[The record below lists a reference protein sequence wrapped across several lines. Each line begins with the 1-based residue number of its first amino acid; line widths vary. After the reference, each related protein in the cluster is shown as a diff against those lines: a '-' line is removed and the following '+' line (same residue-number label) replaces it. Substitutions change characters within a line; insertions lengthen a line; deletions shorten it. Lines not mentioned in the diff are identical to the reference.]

1 MEALKEILK
10 KLAAAPDARLT
21 FPPEERGE
29 LLSRVYLFFL
39 FILCFVKLQPYVLP
53 QLDDM
58 THAAIGASILQTGD
72 WFTMHEGS
80 AVNWLKPP
88 LYFWIEAVFFKLFS
102 VNEYWAKFPAALTGF
117 LTFLFAY
124 KTAKELY
131 NGKVAFLTLFVLST
145 SFFFL
150 RYTQRCM
157 LDMPVTFAV
166 TLSVYGAVKAARGG
180 PRYHLLYGPAV
191 AMGYYFKGLQ
201 GMYALAIVPLYLV
214 LAGRWK
220 ELFSPWFIGSLLAGL
235 GLVAAW
241 TVPQYFTHGLEF
253 LNSQCGIGPLV
264 QGGLPGYENPFYRPT
279 QNLFRMF
286 YWSAFSFYGMWLA
299 AKGLRG
305 PGGREAAAALFPW
318 FWIILAAISVSS
330 VFGVRYLVPALVPA
344 AIFAALAL
352 DRLISEARFR
362 SFQHWATILF
372 GLGVLLAALLPVP
385 PAKAASEFIS
395 LYRTVNTVAR
405 PDDRLVLYKERIYIF
420 NQGLVFY
427 SARELAKQVMTPE
440 ELAAETSAGAA
451 RTLVI
456 AVPRDYEEIKKT
468 LPAARISEIASDK
481 DWVLFQLLPK

>member
-1 MEALKEILK
+1 MTVLKELFK
-10 KLAAAPDARLT
+10 KLAAAPDDSFIFT
-21 FPPEERGE
+21 PEKRGE
-29 LLSRVYLFFL
+29 LLSRLYLFLIFV
-39 FILCFVKLQPYVLP
+39 LCFVKLQPYVLP

-80 AVNWLKPP
+80 AVSWLKPP
-88 LYFWIEAVFFKLFS
+88 LYFWIEAVFFKLFA

-124 KTAKELY
+124 KTARELY
-131 NGKVAFLTLFVLST
+131 NGKVAFLSIFVLST
-145 SFFFL
+145 SLFFL

-166 TLSVYGAVKAARGG
+166 TLGVYAAVRARRGG
-180 PRYHLLYGPAV
+180 PGYFLLYGPAV

-201 GMYALAIVPLYLV
+201 GMYALGIVPLYL
-214 LAGRWK
+214 LLSGRKK
-220 ELFSPWFIGSLLAGL
+220 ELVSPWFMGSLLGGL

-241 TVPQYFTHGLEF
+241 TVPQYFTHGKEF
-253 LNSQCGIGPLV
+253 LGSQCGIGPLV
-264 QGGLPGYENPFYRPT
+264 NGGLPGFDNPFYRPT

-286 YWSAFSFYGMWLA
+286 YWSAFAFYGMWLA
-299 AKGLRG
+299 LKGLRR

-318 FWIILAAISVSS
+318 FLTVMAAITVSS

-344 AIFAALAL
+344 AIFAGVAL
-352 DRLISEARFR
+352 DRFINEARFR
-362 SFQHWATILF
+362 YFQHWAALLF
-372 GLGVLLAALLPVP
+372 GLAVLLASLLPVP
-385 PAKAASEFIS
+385 PPKGPSEFIS

-405 PDDRLVLYKERIYIF
+405 PEDRLTLYKEYIYIF

-427 SARELAKQVMTPE
+427 SARELAKQFLSAE
-440 ELAAETSAGAA
+440 ELAAEAVPQGG

-456 AVPRDYEEIKKT
+456 ASPGGYAEIKKT
-468 LPAARISEIASDK
+468 LPEKRIFELAADK
-481 DWVLFQLLPK
+481 TWVLFHLLPQ